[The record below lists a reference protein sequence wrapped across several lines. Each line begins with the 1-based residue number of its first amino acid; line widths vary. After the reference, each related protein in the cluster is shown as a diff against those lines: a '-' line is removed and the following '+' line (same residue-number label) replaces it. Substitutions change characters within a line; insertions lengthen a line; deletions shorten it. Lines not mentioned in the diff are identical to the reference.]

1 MQKWKLGFYH
11 MALQAKVPIVLA
23 SGDYKYKEIKIG
35 HMISYEDLTTRSFE
49 SVMDEI
55 ENYFKDI
62 NAKYPENYNPK
73 IY

>member
-1 MQKWKLGFYH
+1 MKIL
-11 MALQAKVPIVLA
+11 LQEL
-23 SGDYKYKEIKIG
+23 
-35 HMISYEDLTTRSFE
+35 FE